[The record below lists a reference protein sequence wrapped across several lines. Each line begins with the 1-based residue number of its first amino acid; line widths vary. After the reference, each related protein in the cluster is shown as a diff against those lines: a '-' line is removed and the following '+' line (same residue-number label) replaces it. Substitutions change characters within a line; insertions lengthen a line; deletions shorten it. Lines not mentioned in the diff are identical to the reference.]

1 MKQTLT
7 KKTAKKSVKNSQFF
21 KAQAGFT
28 LLEVLIAML
37 IAATMFSVAVLAFKD
52 NEAARL
58 KTKAYQLIGLLQVA
72 QEESI
77 LRGVEL
83 GLRVENEKY
92 YFMLYDGNKWQPL
105 NEHALLKEVKFDE
118 PVKLYVNVEGQES
131 LLANAAVETEGSEKD
146 SNTEQAQVEL
156 NEQRSKRLVTP
167 QVFMLSSG
175 DMNEFTLTIGLDRDA
190 PIFYRI
196 KGNFLGDMSIS
207 RAIDGHFRH
216 DWDIELESETQH
228 SD

>member
-1 MKQTLT
+1 MKQIST
-7 KKTAKKSVKNSQFF
+7 KKISNSEATLLGSVYQVRQ
-21 KAQAGFT
+21 AQAGFT

-83 GLRVENEKY
+83 GLRVESDKY
-92 YFMLYDGNKWQPL
+92 YFMLHDGTKWQPL
-105 NEHALLKEVKFDE
+105 NEHTLLKEVQFDE
-118 PVKLYVNVEGQES
+118 PVKLYVNIEGQES
-131 LLANAAVETEGSEKD
+131 LLANIEPEQEEGDKD
-146 SNTEQAQVEL
+146 SQTEAQI

-175 DMNEFTLTIGLDRDA
+175 DMNEFTLTIGLDRDD
-190 PIFYRI
+190 PVFYRI
-196 KGNFLGDMSIS
+196 KGSFLGEMNIS

-216 DWDIELESETQH
+216 DWDIELESEQ